1 MKEPAPEFHVRPRNK
16 DQQAV
21 TPLYAQQQQQHLYPH
36 QQTLHTGVGGD
47 AGQITLHMGQ
57 HGAIENIAFADEWDD
72 EAPLEQQE
80 QEQGDGMHIDEK
92 VKREDGMQDER
103 SESSFPPAQMP
114 QQQTT
119 TAVVAQEAQS
129 AAASATTAAS
139 HERRK
144 ARRPSSSAQPAA
156 AVQQQQPRVRVL
168 ATLPSP
174 SSPATISSFLI
185 ELVYSSPSS
194 PLDVSSSSFLPVLRN
209 TSIRQH
215 AITVS
220 GAVERIHILPCF
232 ANHGDRATA
241 NLKVQMRP
249 AHSVAE
255 VESDDNDGKQV
266 EAQMQTQGSDEKET
280 QARIKWIT
288 RPVTGLNTYDILN
301 TEEKNGLY
309 RIFVNKSPA

>member
-1 MKEPAPEFHVRPRNK
+1 
-16 DQQAV
+16 
-21 TPLYAQQQQQHLYPH
+21 
-36 QQTLHTGVGGD
+36 
-47 AGQITLHMGQ
+47 MGQ

-72 EAPLEQQE
+72 EAPLEQQ
-80 QEQGDGMHIDEK
+80 QEQGDGMQIDEH
-92 VKREDGMQDER
+92 VKREDNNQDEKSR
-103 SESSFPPAQMP
+103 TSLPSAQMP

-119 TAVVAQEAQS
+119 AGPAQDAQPAA
-129 AAASATTAAS
+129 AAASAPS
-139 HERRK
+139 QERPK

-194 PLDVSSSSFLPVLRN
+194 PLDASSSSFLPVLRN
-209 TSIRQH
+209 CSIRQH

-232 ANHGDRATA
+232 ANHGNRDTA
-241 NLKVQMRP
+241 NLKIQMRP

-266 EAQMQTQGSDEKET
+266 EGQMQANTGKEV

-288 RPVTGLNTYDILN
+288 RPVTGLNTYEILN